1 MRRFV
6 RRCKEESIQLEREPD
21 GKSIIKLYLESHPV
35 AVESMNE
42 HWSFLGHGIAGL
54 VNIFSP
60 QKIVIG
66 GGISEAG
73 DFYIA
78 RIEQEVA
85 LYSIADCR
93 VNTKICA
100 AMLGNK
106 AGTMG
111 AARMA
116 FLLSKNKK

>member
-1 MRRFV
+1 
-6 RRCKEESIQLEREPD
+6 
-21 GKSIIKLYLESHPV
+21 
-35 AVESMNE
+35 MNE

-54 VNIFSP
+54 KYIQSA
-60 QKIVIG
+60 KIIIG

-73 DFYIA
+73 DLYIA

-100 AMLGNK
+100 AKLGNK

-111 AARMA
+111 AARWL
-116 FLLSKNKK
+116 FRLVKNREIL